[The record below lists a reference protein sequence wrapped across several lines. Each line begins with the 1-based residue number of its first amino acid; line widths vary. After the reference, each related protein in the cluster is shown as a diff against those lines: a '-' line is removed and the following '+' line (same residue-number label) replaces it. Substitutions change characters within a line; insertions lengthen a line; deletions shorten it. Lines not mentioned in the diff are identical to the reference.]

1 MTLIAEKNIS
11 FEEAIA
17 LTEKFIKEIPQLSE
31 SEKETIV
38 SSLVLTENGARG
50 FFVTY
55 LTSDNILVDQKSS
68 GISKALTTSP
78 EIVSE
83 LLVKNV
89 AMSTG
94 MKITHERNNNLEM
107 AQKSDRVTQRS
118 FALIKDISLGE
129 IKEKTNSLINTI
141 KEEKGVYQ
149 EFLNRWGYDD
159 EQKQAMKKQLTNLL
173 LISE

>member
-1 MTLIAEKNIS
+1 MNLRAEKNIT

-17 LTEKFIKEIPQLSE
+17 LTQKFINEIPQLSE
-31 SEKETIV
+31 SEKEAIV

-55 LTSDNILVDQKSS
+55 LTNDNPVVDEKSS
-68 GISKALTTSP
+68 GIVAGLKNSP

-89 AMSTG
+89 AMSTA
-94 MKITHERNNNLEM
+94 MKITHQRNNHLEM
-107 AQKSDRVTQRS
+107 AEKSTRVTERTLT
-118 FALIKDISLGE
+118 LISQLSLHQ
-129 IKEKTNSLINTI
+129 IKEKIELLVNTI
-141 KEEKGVYQ
+141 YEEKGVYQ

-159 EQKQAMKKQLTNLL
+159 EQKQAIYKQLRLSYQ
-173 LISE
+173 LI

>member
-1 MTLIAEKNIS
+1 MSLIAQKNIT

-17 LTEKFIKEIPQLSE
+17 LTEKFIQQIPELSE
-31 SEKETIV
+31 SEKESIV
-38 SSLVLTENGARG
+38 SSLVISENGARG

-55 LTSDNILVDQKSS
+55 LTNENPSVDEKSS
-68 GISKALTTSP
+68 GIIAGLKTSP

-89 AMSTG
+89 AMSTA
-94 MKITHERNNNLEM
+94 MKITHERNNSLEM
-107 AQKSDRVTQRS
+107 VEKSARVTQRS
-118 FALIKDISLGE
+118 LILISQLSLSQIQEKIELLIK
-129 IKEKTNSLINTI
+129 TI

-159 EQKQAMKKQLTNLL
+159 EQKQAIYQQLIINN
-173 LISE
+173 

>member
-1 MTLIAEKNIS
+1 MNLRAEKNIT

-17 LTEKFIKEIPQLSE
+17 LTEKFINEIPQLSE
-31 SEKETIV
+31 LEKEAIV
-38 SSLVLTENGARG
+38 SSLVISENGARG

-55 LTSDNILVDQKSS
+55 LTNDNPLVDKKSS
-68 GISKALTTSP
+68 GIVTALETSP

-89 AMSTG
+89 AMSTA

-107 AQKSDRVTQRS
+107 AEKSARVTERS
-118 FALIKDISLGE
+118 LNLINQLSLSQ
-129 IKEKTNSLINTI
+129 IKEKIELLIKTI
-141 KEEKGVYQ
+141 QKEKGIYQ

-159 EQKQAMKKQLTNLL
+159 EQKQAIQKQLAVNN
-173 LISE
+173 

>member
-1 MTLIAEKNIS
+1 MMSLIAQKNIT

-17 LTEKFIKEIPQLSE
+17 LTEKFIQQIPELSE
-31 SEKETIV
+31 SEKKSIV
-38 SSLVLTENGARG
+38 SSLVISENGARG

-55 LTSDNILVDQKSS
+55 LTNDNLFVDEKSS
-68 GISKALTTSP
+68 GIIAGLKTSA

-89 AMSTG
+89 AMSTA

-107 AQKSDRVTQRS
+107 AKKSARVAKR
-118 FALIKDISLGE
+118 
-129 IKEKTNSLINTI
+129 SLILIDDLSLSEIEEKIGLLLNTI
-141 KEEKGVYQ
+141 KNKKGVYQ

-159 EQKQAMKKQLTNLL
+159 EQKQAIYQQLIIN
-173 LISE
+173 S

>member
-1 MTLIAEKNIS
+1 MNLRAEKNIT

-17 LTEKFIKEIPQLSE
+17 LTEKFINEIPQLSE
-31 SEKETIV
+31 LEKEAIV
-38 SSLVLTENGARG
+38 SSLVISENGARG

-55 LTSDNILVDQKSS
+55 LTNDNPLVDEKSS
-68 GISKALTTSP
+68 GILTGLQTSP

-89 AMSTG
+89 AMSTT

-107 AQKSDRVTQRS
+107 AEKSARVAQRS
-118 FALIKDISLGE
+118 LNLINQLSLSQ
-129 IKEKTNSLINTI
+129 IKEKIELLIKTI
-141 KEEKGVYQ
+141 QEEKGIYQ

-159 EQKQAMKKQLTNLL
+159 EQKQAIHKQLAVNN
-173 LISE
+173 